1 MIVSEPVIRMENII
15 KRYYIGKPNEPQ
27 ILNGISLSVDQG
39 EFVSIVGESGSGK
52 STLMNIIGVLDRQTE
67 GTYFLEGKDVNKMDD
82 SMRSAI
88 RNKRIGFVFQNFNL
102 LPKANALKNVMVPLL
117 YSTEKEKNQKERA
130 MEMLKMVG
138 MEERA
143 FHKPNE
149 LSGGQKQRVA
159 IAGVMAMEPKC
170 IVLDEPTAMLDPNGR
185 KEVLHAAHELNRKK
199 GVTILLITH
208 YMEEVVDADYV
219 YVMDKGHVVM
229 QGTPREIFSQV
240 GTLKEHR
247 LDVPQITLLADLLRQ
262 SGLDIPLGVLTREEL
277 VDAIMKI
284 AG

>member
-15 KRYYIGKPNEPQ
+15 KRYYIGKPNELQ

-159 IAGVMAMEPKC
+159 IARAMINDPA
-170 IVLDEPTAMLDPNGR
+170 IILADEPTGALDSKNSLAVVKLLLDVRDQIGCP
-185 KEVLHAAHELNRKK
+185 V
-199 GVTILLITH
+199 VTITH
-208 YMEEVVDADYV
+208 NAEMAKVADRVFYMKDGQMIRVEKNE
-219 YVMDKGHVVM
+219 H
-229 QGTPREIFSQV
+229 P
-240 GTLKEHR
+240 LK
-247 LDVPQITLLADLLRQ
+247 A
-262 SGLDIPLGVLTREEL
+262 EEL
-277 VDAIMKI
+277 LW
-284 AG
+284 